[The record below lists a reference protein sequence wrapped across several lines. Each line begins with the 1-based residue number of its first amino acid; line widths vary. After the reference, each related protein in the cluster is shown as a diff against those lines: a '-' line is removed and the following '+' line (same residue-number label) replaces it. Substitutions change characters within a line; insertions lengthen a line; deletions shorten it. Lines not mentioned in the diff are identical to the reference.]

1 MSKRQILEYL
11 LESNTSV
18 SPARVCLSLAMA
30 VVLGMLLYFIYRKTY
45 RGTVYSKD
53 FNLTLLLVAII
64 TTLAMQAIGSN
75 LALSLGMVGSLS
87 IIRFRTAVKEPRDIA
102 FLFWAIAI
110 GLTCGSE
117 MYLIGLLGSVVLTV
131 VVCLANL
138 DLYDTT
144 TYLLVLRTG
153 TGAVDEAAL
162 AAVLKKHT
170 RAWKLRMRNQMADTE
185 EFTYEVSF
193 TRKQSAGA
201 LSGQVQEAVG
211 ADKIR
216 SLNLVSYSGET
227 L

>member
-11 LESNTSV
+11 LESNASV
-18 SPARVCLSLAMA
+18 SVTQVCLSLAMA
-30 VVLGMLLYFIYRKTY
+30 VVLGMLLYFVYRKTY

-64 TTLAMQAIGSN
+64 TTLVMQAIGSN

-117 MYLIGLLGSVVLTV
+117 MYLIGLLGSLVLTV
-131 VVCLANL
+131 VVCLAGL

-144 TYLLVLRTG
+144 TYLLVLR
-153 TGAVDEAAL
+153 AVPESVEEKAL
-162 AAVLKKHT
+162 CEVLKKNA
-170 RAWKLRMRNQMADTE
+170 RSNQTADSE
-185 EFTYEVSF
+185 EFTYELSF
-193 TRKQSAGA
+193 TRKQNAAA
-201 LSGQVQEAVG
+201 LTALVRQTVG
-211 ADKIR
+211 AEKVR